1 MGIAGVSP
9 GSLLLIFMILLL
21 LFGKSRIKD
30 LAEELGSA
38 VKSFKRAVDESDTAP
53 TKDAKSVDDT
63 QI

>member
-1 MGIAGVSP
+1 MGVAGVSP

-38 VKSFKRAVDESDTAP
+38 VKSFKKSMDEDDLKTS
-53 TKDAKSVDDT
+53 KDAKSADDV
-63 QI
+63 QS